1 MSWLA
6 RHRRLAFAA
15 ICTFWT
21 AVVFVGHFFPTLP
34 FISMAWRGEQS
45 FEDLLRTEGRK
56 TPTRDDFIFLGIDQQ
71 SEQLDSVGPEEIA
84 GNRAFELMTERP
96 FPWSREIWGLLLDR
110 LFGTGARLVIFDLV
124 FNNPNDGDPAFRA
137 ALDRYHDRV
146 VVGMNIDTQNNT
158 QIVLPNAQL
167 IRSPS
172 HTSDRVGFVNYWKHE
187 IDGKLRASRIFST
200 QAKLCVSR

>member
-34 FISMAWRGEQS
+34 FISIPWRGEQS

-56 TPTRDDFIFLGIDQQ
+56 TATRDDFIFLGIDQQ
-71 SEQLDSVGPEEIA
+71 SLQLDAVGPEEIA

-96 FPWSREIWGLLLDR
+96 FPWSREIWVLLLDR
-110 LFGTGARLVIFDLV
+110 LFGAGARLVIFDLV

-158 QIVLPNAQL
+158 QIVLPNTQL
-167 IRSPS
+167 IPSP
-172 HTSDRVGFVNYWKHE
+172 TQTDDRVGFVNY
-187 IDGKLRASRIFST
+187 
-200 QAKLCVSR
+200 

>member
-34 FISMAWRGEQS
+34 FISIPWRGEQS

-56 TPTRDDFIFLGIDQQ
+56 TATRGDFIFLGIDQQ
-71 SEQLDSVGPEEIA
+71 SLQLDAVGPEEIA

-96 FPWSREIWGLLLDR
+96 FPWSRQLLVLLLDR
-110 LFGTGARLVIFDLV
+110 LFGAGWRLVMFDLM
-124 FNNPNDGDPAFRA
+124 FNIP
-137 ALDRYHDRV
+137 
-146 VVGMNIDTQNNT
+146 
-158 QIVLPNAQL
+158 
-167 IRSPS
+167 
-172 HTSDRVGFVNYWKHE
+172 
-187 IDGKLRASRIFST
+187 IDGVPVFCR
-200 QAKLCVSR
+200 VSVRYSCGVW